1 MIVALIAASM
11 IGQCPGGSCRP
22 APQLVYLVPP
32 ATMEVRVTETT
43 KTTLIES
50 VVVVQTQNR
59 KAGLFRRGVILKP
72 LFANGSGQACLGS
85 CN

>member
-1 MIVALIAASM
+1 MIVTLIAAVM

-50 VVVVQTQNR
+50 VVVRTQNR
-59 KAGLFRRGVILKP
+59 KAGLFRRGVILRP
-72 LFANGSGQACLGS
+72 LFANGSGQACSGS